1 MAKLL
6 VQSVK
11 CRTCGHVND
20 FDFRFCQQCGYKRKF
35 ITTPIMHQC
44 DAVINLDEMD
54 TRLQQLLSL

>member
-11 CRTCGHVND
+11 CPTCGHAND

-35 ITTPIMHQC
+35 ITKPVKSHS
-44 DAVINLDEMD
+44 DVVVNLDEI
-54 TRLQQLLSL
+54 